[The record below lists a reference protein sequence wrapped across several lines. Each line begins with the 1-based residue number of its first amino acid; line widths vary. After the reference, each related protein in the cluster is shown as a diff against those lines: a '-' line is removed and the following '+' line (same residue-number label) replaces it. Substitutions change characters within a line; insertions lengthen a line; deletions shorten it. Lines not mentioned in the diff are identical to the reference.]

1 MTKQQDEPQLTRA
14 QYRALKNKIDK
25 GDKTGTQVASQIAEK
40 PTPQAPKQTDLDAT
54 QLFKRDEDLDAPR
67 KFSADFL
74 RAAQSQ
80 TPEVEEA
87 VVEEAPKAEKK
98 AGFAE
103 KMRMSSWKEK
113 LFDEESDQID
123 DQEIDQPLAT
133 EVEEVAPSREVNEDA
148 KKKWTFTL
156 GTTKVDRFLN
166 ISIILLVIG
175 IIILT
180 AVAFYI

>member
-1 MTKQQDEPQLTRA
+1 VTKQQDEPQLTRA
-14 QYRALKNKIDK
+14 QYRALKNKINHADQ
-25 GDKTGTQVASQIAEK
+25 TGTQVASQIAEK
-40 PTPQAPKQTDLDAT
+40 APKPVSKQTDLDAT

-74 RAAQSQ
+74 RSIEPETPRDETIKVEDMKEDKKTGLAA
-80 TPEVEEA
+80 
-87 VVEEAPKAEKK
+87 
-98 AGFAE
+98 

-113 LFDEESDQID
+113 LFDEETSQVANPVA
-123 DQEIDQPLAT
+123 DQPLAAKS
-133 EVEEVAPSREVNEDA
+133 EVETPSREADEDA

-156 GTTKVDRFLN
+156 GTTKVDRFLS
-166 ISIILLVIG
+166 ISIILLLIG